1 MQRRL
6 VLLRHAEAA
15 FAPVDADR
23 PLTAGGA
30 EHAAAIGGWLTA
42 EGLAPEWVA
51 VSPARRAAQTWERAG
66 AQLASAPPPVVDER
80 IYDNTVDALLAVL
93 QEVPAGVGTAVL
105 VGHNPSVGELARS
118 LDDGAGDPA
127 AVSDLTRGYPAG
139 GIAVFDL
146 PVPFAAL
153 AAGTARLTAF
163 AVPRG

>member
-30 EHAAAIGGWLTA
+30 EHAAAVGQWLTA
-42 EGLAPEWVA
+42 EGLVPEWVV

-66 AQLASAPPPVVDER
+66 ARLASAPPPVVDER

-93 QEVPAGVGTAVL
+93 QDVPATVGTAVL
-105 VGHNPSVGELARS
+105 VGHNPSIGDLARS
-118 LDDGAGDPA
+118 LDGGGGDPA
-127 AVSDLTRGYPAG
+127 AVSDLARGYPAG

-146 PVPFAAL
+146 PAPFDAL